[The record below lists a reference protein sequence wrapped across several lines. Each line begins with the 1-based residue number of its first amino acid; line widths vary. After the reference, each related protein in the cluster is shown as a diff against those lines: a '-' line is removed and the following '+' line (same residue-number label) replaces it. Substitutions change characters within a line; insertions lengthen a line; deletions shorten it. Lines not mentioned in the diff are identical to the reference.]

1 MKNPAPYRYDIVG
14 SFLRTKAIHE
24 ARSKFEAGE
33 ISAEELTKVEDAEIT
48 GLVKK
53 EENVGLH
60 AVTDGEYRRS
70 FWHMDFLWGLTGTQK
85 VKSEHFSVAF
95 KGFQPKAET
104 VKIVDKLDFPD
115 DHPFLKHFAF
125 LQSVA
130 SDLVQPKQCIPS
142 PSMLHLICC
151 VRSTDYQPIERYKDE
166 QVLLDD
172 LAAAYQKAVKAFYAA
187 GCRYL
192 QLDDTSWG
200 EFCSAEKRKAYAERG
215 IDVDE
220 VGRKYVYVLN
230 KILEA
235 KPEDMVITMHICRGN
250 FRSTW
255 SSTGGYEPV
264 AEILF
269 GHCNVDGFF
278 LEYDS
283 DRAGGFEPL
292 RYIGKQKVVLGLVTS
307 KDAKLENKEDVIAR
321 IREFQKTGKKHF
333 VVIVAEGV
341 GGTAE
346 IAKKIEAETGVESRA
361 TILGHVQRG
370 GSPTARDRIMA
381 SQMGSRA
388 VDLLTQGIG
397 NRVIGIRDIKIVDF
411 DIFEALKMT
420 KTIDMKDYELA
431 HEISI

>member
-14 SFLRTKAIHE
+14 SFLRTAAIHE
-24 ARSKFEAGE
+24 ARARFESGA
-33 ISAEELTKVEDAEIT
+33 ISAKELAQVEDTEIR
-48 GLVKK
+48 GLVQK
-53 EENVGLH
+53 EEKVGLK
-60 AVTDGEYRRS
+60 AVTDGEYRRA

-85 VKSEHFSVAF
+85 VKAAHFSVAF

-104 VKIVDKLDFPD
+104 VKIVDKLDFPE
-115 DHPFLKHFAF
+115 DHPFLKHYRF
-125 LQSVA
+125 LQ
-130 SDLVQPKQCIPS
+130 DLTAPGVQHNQCIPS
-142 PSMLHLICC
+142 PSILHLICC
-151 VRSTDYQPIERYKDE
+151 VREPNYQPIERYKDE

-200 EFCSAEKRKAYAERG
+200 EFCSAEKREAYAKRG
-215 IDVDE
+215 INVDE

-230 KILEA
+230 KVLEA
-235 KPEDMVITMHICRGN
+235 KPEDMTVTMHICRGN

-255 SSTGGYEPV
+255 SSSGGYEPV

-307 KDAKLENKEDVIAR
+307 KDARLENKEDVIAR
-321 IREFQKTGKKHF
+321 IREAAKYVPLDQLALSPQCGFASTEEGNLVTDEDQWKKLAL
-333 VVIVAEGV
+333 VK
-341 GGTAE
+341 E
-346 IAKKIEAETGVESRA
+346 IAQEVWG
-361 TILGHVQRG
+361 
-370 GSPTARDRIMA
+370 
-381 SQMGSRA
+381 
-388 VDLLTQGIG
+388 
-397 NRVIGIRDIKIVDF
+397 
-411 DIFEALKMT
+411 
-420 KTIDMKDYELA
+420 
-431 HEISI
+431 